1 MKLKLTVVNAPVS
14 NPIAGQLFVLGD
26 GESIGRASGNDVI
39 LPDEQRVI
47 SSRHAQVS
55 LLDAQFMLLDLSSN
69 GTFIN
74 SDAQAIGKG
83 NTLPINSGDLLI
95 IGDYQFAVV
104 VDAGVESA
112 SPLPDGLEAV
122 DFLDIPADNTSPNPE
137 LQSTKAALPLE
148 SNVIVDDFDQ
158 WIEPSASPQQV
169 DPWSSI
175 DSSSAVDPLVSLE
188 KKPSMDPLAAFEKPT
203 LGSNVLS
210 DEEENWWEESQ
221 IGPANKA
228 AMPEIRVAPDVVPPA
243 PVEPMASP
251 VAPPITPVS
260 PPIPATVQPSPAATP
275 VLSAEQ
281 SSGLASL
288 LGLHGLS
295 AEQEAEVLP
304 SGAAIINSTV
314 ENLVNLLQARASIKN
329 ELRASRTVITT
340 TGNNPLKFSA
350 GASDAL
356 QAMFVSRSDAF
367 VHPGKAV
374 QEGFEDVADHQIAV
388 LYAMKSAF
396 NYMLSQ
402 FRPSALES
410 RLGSDRKGVLGSR
423 KAKIWE
429 SYVGHFDELQKDQEA
444 SYDRLFGDAFAD
456 AYETKLQELK
466 SSRRLNRQ

>member
-1 MKLKLTVVNAPVS
+1 APAS

-47 SSRHAQVS
+47 SSRHVQVS
-55 LLDAQFMLLDLSSN
+55 LHGAQFMLLDQSSN

-74 SDAQAIGKG
+74 SDPEAIGKG

-95 IGDYQFAVV
+95 IGDYEFSVAI
-104 VDAGVESA
+104 DASSGSA
-112 SPLPDGLEAV
+112 SALPDGLEAV
-122 DFLDIPADNTSPNPE
+122 DFLDIPGDETSPYPEPPE
-137 LQSTKAALPLE
+137 LQSTE
-148 SNVIVDDFDQ
+148 STQPHEDNGIADDFDQ
-158 WIEPSASPQQV
+158 WIEPSGNPQQV
-169 DPWSSI
+169 DPWGNI
-175 DSSSAVDPLVSLE
+175 GSSSAVDPLVSLE
-188 KKPSMDPLAAFEKPT
+188 KKTSMDPLAAFEQPG
-203 LGSNVLS
+203 LGANVLS
-210 DEEENWWEESQ
+210 DEEDNWWEESQ
-221 IGPANKA
+221 VGPANSA
-228 AMPEIRVAPDVVPPA
+228 AMPEIRVAPAVVPATP
-243 PVEPMASP
+243 PIMPPP
-251 VAPPITPVS
+251 VAPPIMPPSVA
-260 PPIPATVQPSPAATP
+260 PPIMAPPVAPSVSLPAPPAAP
-275 VLSAEQ
+275 SAEQ
-281 SSGLASL
+281 SAGLASL

-295 AEQEAEVLP
+295 AEQEAALLP
-304 SGAAIINSTV
+304 NSAAIINSTV

-350 GASDAL
+350 GANDAL

-367 VHPGKAV
+367 VNPGKAV

-402 FRPSALES
+402 FRPSTLES

-429 SYVGHFDELQKDQEA
+429 SYVAHFDELQKDQEA
-444 SYDRLFGDAFAD
+444 SYDRLFGDAFAE
-456 AYETKLQELK
+456 AYEEKLQELK